1 MNVNVLVST
10 VRKGFQ
16 DIPLT
21 DCDLGKEERGSPSGG
36 ELKHDL
42 QLGTWKNG
50 HFRIQRK
57 EKKKKKIYQVI
68 KRNM

>member
-42 QLGTWKNG
+42 QLGT
-50 HFRIQRK
+50 
-57 EKKKKKIYQVI
+57 
-68 KRNM
+68 